1 MTKRLAAMT
10 LATLLAACSSGGT
23 PAADT
28 MPMNSAGAM
37 TDMPQPDGRSFVP
50 HMLPLYP
57 GSKMVDMKIMAH
69 TSPDNMAY
77 SFASPAPLPT
87 VRAWYKDALAK
98 AGITATQTK
107 GGFTGKDTAGA
118 PFVLA
123 LDQGPDGRTMG
134 TITSGS

>member
-1 MTKRLAAMT
+1 MTYRLAAT
-10 LATLLAACSSGGT
+10 IPAALLAACSSGGT
-23 PAADT
+23 PATDT
-28 MPMNSAGAM
+28 MPMNSAAAM

-69 TSPDNMAY
+69 TSPDDMAY

-98 AGITATQTK
+98 AGIAATETN
-107 GGFTGKDTAGA
+107 GGFTGKDTSGA

-123 LDQGPDGRTMG
+123 LDKAPDGRTTG
-134 TITSGS
+134 TITSGG